1 MLGPDHIRSLLRDAL
16 RNLHLGDADIYLT
29 ATTQA
34 LTRFANNRI
43 HQNVYHDDAVAHIRI
58 AYQKRQ
64 GRAVTNN
71 LSSDGLR
78 TRGFTGQGTRRPHAR
93 RPRLSR
99 ASQGVEGDV
108 GLTPMMRQRPTPA
121 RNIEPPS

>member
-43 HQNVYHDDAVAHIRI
+43 QRTCTTTMLWRTFASLTRNVRVA
-58 AYQKRQ
+58 
-64 GRAVTNN
+64 
-71 LSSDGLR
+71 L
-78 TRGFTGQGTRRPHAR
+78 
-93 RPRLSR
+93 
-99 ASQGVEGDV
+99 
-108 GLTPMMRQRPTPA
+108 
-121 RNIEPPS
+121 